1 MPTNFAEN
9 ATVNLYFTVVKSRL
23 SFKASN
29 DDYMQGFNQ
38 IVTKSIHS
46 IDSIKKAIQ
55 DPNDSTQNIVHLE
68 VFTVPDI
75 YINTIYLYIIP
86 LKPEESDSNLKEIS
100 KKIGLALLEDSTF
113 SLETR
118 DRKMPHPL
126 KSVYYVGD
134 DGKEIDIQKGGVA
147 GKVFGWIIL
156 ILILIPA
163 CYFGGRFL
171 YRKHQTHR
179 YAHPLSAPR
188 DDTQAIIEQEYIDDG
203 TTA

>member
-1 MPTNFAEN
+1 
-9 ATVNLYFTVVKSRL
+9 
-23 SFKASN
+23 
-29 DDYMQGFNQ
+29 
-38 IVTKSIHS
+38 
-46 IDSIKKAIQ
+46 
-55 DPNDSTQNIVHLE
+55 
-68 VFTVPDI
+68 
-75 YINTIYLYIIP
+75 
-86 LKPEESDSNLKEIS
+86 
-100 KKIGLALLEDSTF
+100 LEDSTF

-134 DGKEIDIQKGGVA
+134 DGEEIDIQKGGVA
-147 GKVFGWIIL
+147 GKVFGWIIF

-188 DDTQAIIEQEYIDDG
+188 DDTVIYSNYKSKTG
-203 TTA
+203 RL

>member
-1 MPTNFAEN
+1 M
-9 ATVNLYFTVVKSRL
+9 
-23 SFKASN
+23 
-29 DDYMQGFNQ
+29 
-38 IVTKSIHS
+38 
-46 IDSIKKAIQ
+46 
-55 DPNDSTQNIVHLE
+55 
-68 VFTVPDI
+68 
-75 YINTIYLYIIP
+75 
-86 LKPEESDSNLKEIS
+86 
-100 KKIGLALLEDSTF
+100 EDSTF

-134 DGKEIDIQKGGVA
+134 DGEEIDIQKGGVA
-147 GKVFGWIIL
+147 GKVFGWIIF

-188 DDTQAIIEQEYIDDG
+188 DDTVIYSISRKRVDYKIFSKRLLSKNTLMTEHQLE
-203 TTA
+203 

>member
-1 MPTNFAEN
+1 MESFLIRKI
-9 ATVNLYFTVVKSRL
+9 VFQKSE
-23 SFKASN
+23 
-29 DDYMQGFNQ
+29 
-38 IVTKSIHS
+38 VT
-46 IDSIKKAIQ
+46 DSK
-55 DPNDSTQNIVHLE
+55 
-68 VFTVPDI
+68 
-75 YINTIYLYIIP
+75 
-86 LKPEESDSNLKEIS
+86 LKEIS
-100 KKIGLALLEDSTF
+100 KQIGLALLEDSTF

-134 DGKEIDIQKGGVA
+134 NGEEIDIQKGGVA
-147 GKVFGWIIL
+147 GKIFGWIIF

-188 DDTQAIIEQEYIDDG
+188 DDTVIYYKGFYAGKLQKYLASDY
-203 TTA
+203 